1 MFRVKVVGTYI
12 ARSGIMDKE
21 KIKKNYEIEGNL
33 PDSAIEAPL
42 SAVKNKLLAPA
53 LAAKYADYVT
63 FLTYHIVEL
72 TPLDEK
78 AKEVMGRDQ
87 ISYMDRPSL
96 LATIKE
102 LNLPVKAEYYPNL
115 FKLREAVATAK
126 EDPAGYKK
134 FFDIHEPD
142 LRLDLEMAKCNP
154 ELFNSVEPGFVASV
168 SLPETGPARPK
179 AAKAEQHVKHTD
191 DRVAGLAADMHRD
204 GEFEP
209 DSAPAA
215 GAGLEDL

>member
-12 ARSGIMDKE
+12 ARSSIMDKE
-21 KIKKNYEIEGNL
+21 KVKKNYEVEGNL
-33 PDSAIEAPL
+33 PDSAIKAPL

-53 LAAKYADYVT
+53 LAAKYKDYVT

-72 TPLDEK
+72 TPLDAK

-87 ISYMDRPSL
+87 ISYMDRPAL

-126 EDPAGYKK
+126 EDPKGYKK
-134 FFDIHEPD
+134 FFDLHEPD

-154 ELFNSVEPGFVASV
+154 ELFNSVEPGFVGSV
-168 SLPETGPARPK
+168 SLPDSGPTKPK
-179 AAKAEQHVKHTD
+179 AAKSERHIKHTE
-191 DRVAGLAADMHRD
+191 DRISGLAADMQRD

-209 DSAPAA
+209 EAASAAT
-215 GAGLEDL
+215 GVEDL

>member
-1 MFRVKVVGTYI
+1 
-12 ARSGIMDKE
+12 MDKE

-33 PDSAIEAPL
+33 PVSAIDAPL

-72 TPLDEK
+72 TPLDER
-78 AKEVMGRDQ
+78 AEDAMGKDQ
-87 ISYMDRPSL
+87 VSYMDRPAL
-96 LATIKE
+96 LALIKE
-102 LNLPVKAEYYPNL
+102 LNLPVKPKYYPNL

-126 EDPAGYKK
+126 EDPKGYKK

-168 SLPETGPARPK
+168 SLPDAGAVRPK
-179 AAKAEQHVKHTD
+179 AAKPDVHVKRSE
-191 DRVAGLAADMHRD
+191 DRVKGLAADMQRD

-209 DSAPAA
+209 DAPAPSAA
-215 GAGLEDL
+215 GIEEF